1 MKMEAFTTSSAAF
14 IRSLA
19 TRTRQKRLSETQN
32 ASAASGMNAGA
43 LNSDR
48 VPLTQAIHNDS
59 LRLMVLGHR
68 TAIKQSTTA
77 SLTTTGTGTL

>member
-1 MKMEAFTTSSAAF
+1 
-14 IRSLA
+14 
-19 TRTRQKRLSETQN
+19 
-32 ASAASGMNAGA
+32 MNAGA